1 MPLAAAVTEQLYLGD
16 GVSTGP
22 YVLSAEIEVA
32 TDLVVTI
39 DSVVT
44 TAYTVSGIG
53 NDAGVSVTFGT
64 APPNGAEIVLARV
77 APYDRTRYD
86 YQLGNFKP
94 DTVDA
99 DVDRVVMQ
107 IQQLATTLLR
117 VPQVARGK
125 TSLNLG
131 LTPEANKL
139 IGWSAD
145 ALSLVNLTAAT
156 ITPAALVFSAI
167 GQLLAVAATQA
178 DGRAAIGATGAAD
191 VSAAIAAL
199 PLQRNLLIN
208 GGMLIDQRKEGAATN
223 LTAASGAVVVDRW
236 FGRSLA
242 AASGT
247 LTAQRIFSAVVT
259 EPPYSVRLLRSAGTY
274 AGSLCIEQIVIP
286 GSGSGPRPAGRTIT
300 VSALVRKGSAF
311 SGTGA
316 RLSVI
321 SGNGAQGHASLVA
334 GWAGM
339 TTVGSTTIPAASLTT
354 AYQPITLTVTLP
366 NNANQYAVRLE
377 AVGFS
382 GAGAANDYLE
392 FTEAQAEYGSTA
404 SAFDREDRM
413 TASMRCF
420 HYYEKSY
427 SVGVVPGTVTDAGA
441 ILFRA
446 AGVGGVLETMGVRYR
461 TPKSSFPVT
470 VTIHSPATG
479 ASGNIRNTTA
489 DADVLVST
497 LTNQS
502 SDHTGFVT
510 IAAAVANNLY
520 SAHYTIDGEAY

>member
-44 TAYTVSGIG
+44 TAYSVSGIG
-53 NDAGVSVTFGT
+53 NDAGVSVTFDS
-64 APPNGAEIVLARV
+64 PPANGAEIVLARV

-107 IQQLATTLLR
+107 IQQLATALLR
-117 VPQVARGK
+117 VPQLPRGK
-125 TSLNLG
+125 TSLNLQ

-145 ALSLVNLTAAT
+145 ALSLINLTPAT

-178 DGRAAIGATGAAD
+178 DGRAAIGATGAGD
-191 VSAAIAAL
+191 VSAAISAL

-223 LTAASGAVVVDRW
+223 LTAASGSVVVDRW

-259 EPPYSVRLLRSAGTY
+259 EPPYSIRLLRSAGTY
-274 AGSLCIEQIVIP
+274 ANSLCIEQIVIP

-311 SGTGA
+311 SGFSA

-321 SGNGAQGHASLVA
+321 TGTGAQGHAALVA
-334 GWAGM
+334 GWAGA
-339 TTVGSTTIPAASLTT
+339 TITSTQILAASLTT
-354 AYQPITLTVTLP
+354 AYQPITLTITLP
-366 NNANQYAVRLE
+366 SNANQYAVRLE

-382 GAGAANDYLE
+382 GSGSANDYLE
-392 FTEAQAEYGSTA
+392 FTEAQAEYGSAA

-420 HYYEKSY
+420 PYYEKSY
-427 SVGVVPGTVTDAGA
+427 SVGVVPGTVTDFGA

-446 AGVGGVLETMGVRYR
+446 AGTGGVLETMGVRYR
-461 TPKSSFPVT
+461 TPKGPFPVT
-470 VTIHSPATG
+470 VTIYSPATG
-479 ASGNIRNTTA
+479 AAGNIRNTTA
-489 DADVLVST
+489 GSDVPVSS
-497 LTNQS
+497 LTNQG
-502 SDHTGFVT
+502 SDHSGFVT

>member
-22 YVLSAEIEVA
+22 YVLSAEIEVV

-39 DSVVT
+39 NGVVT

-53 NDAGVSVTFGT
+53 NDAGVSVTFGS
-64 APPNGAEIVLARV
+64 PPANGAEIVLARV

-99 DVDRVVMQ
+99 DIDRVVMLA
-107 IQQLATTLLR
+107 QQLATALLR

-145 ALSLVNLTAAT
+145 ALSLVNLTPAT
-156 ITPAALVFSAI
+156 ITPSTLVFSAI

-178 DGRAAIGATGAAD
+178 AGRSAIGATSSAD

-199 PLQRNLLIN
+199 PLQRNLLVN
-208 GGMLIDQRKEGAATN
+208 GGMMIDQRKEGAASN
-223 LTAASGAVVVDRW
+223 LTAASGTVVVDRW
-236 FGRSLA
+236 FGRSLSA
-242 AASGT
+242 PSGT
-247 LTAQRIFSAVVT
+247 LTAQRIFSGT
-259 EPPYSVRLLRSAGTY
+259 ITDPPYSVRLLRSAGTY
-274 AGSLCIEQIVIP
+274 VGSLCIEQLSVP
-286 GSGSGPRPAGRTIT
+286 GSGSNPRPASKTIT

-311 SGTGA
+311 SGWGA

-321 SGNGAQGHASLVA
+321 TGTGAQGHAALVA
-334 GWAGM
+334 GWAGQ
-339 TTVGSTTIPAASLTT
+339 TTGSTTILAGSLTT
-354 AYQPITLTVTLP
+354 SYQPITLTVTLSA
-366 NNANQYAVRLE
+366 NANQFCIRLE
-377 AVGFS
+377 AVAFS
-382 GAGAANDYLE
+382 GSGAANDYLE
-392 FTEAQAEYGSTA
+392 FTEAQVEYGSSA

-413 TASMRCF
+413 TAAMRCF

-489 DADVLVST
+489 GADVLVST